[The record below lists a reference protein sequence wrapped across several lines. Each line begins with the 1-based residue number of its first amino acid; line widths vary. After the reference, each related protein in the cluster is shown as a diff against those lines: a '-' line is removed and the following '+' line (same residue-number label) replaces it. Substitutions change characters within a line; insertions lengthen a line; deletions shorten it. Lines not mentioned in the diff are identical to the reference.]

1 MGDRDVF
8 LQKTFDPGM
17 RHLPRS
23 SYRSGHGLIIHNC
36 GLSDH
41 PRPSKTASRWE
52 QDLHNGVLQRVYPHD
67 VDVLLHD
74 VFRVRS

>member
-1 MGDRDVF
+1 MGARDVF

-41 PRPSKTASRWE
+41 PWPSKTASRWE
-52 QDLHNGVLQRVYPHD
+52 
-67 VDVLLHD
+67 
-74 VFRVRS
+74 